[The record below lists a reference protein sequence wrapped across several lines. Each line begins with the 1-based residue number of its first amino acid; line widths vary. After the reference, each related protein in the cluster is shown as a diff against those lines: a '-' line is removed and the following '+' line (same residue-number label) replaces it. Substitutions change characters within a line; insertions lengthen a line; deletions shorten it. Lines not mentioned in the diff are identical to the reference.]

1 MYVCMTYTCMCVC
14 LYVCSCVGQVLVAL
28 PKLERLDKEE
38 FTEDERA
45 DAEEVGV
52 A

>member
-1 MYVCMTYTCMCVC
+1 M
-14 LYVCSCVGQVLVAL
+14 LISL

-45 DAEEVGV
+45 DAEEVREYIVKTGREGGR
-52 A
+52 